1 MNITNNNQKSRVRK
15 TRILVVDDHPIVYDG
30 LAMLIHQE
38 DDMRVCAKT
47 RNGTDTIMAVRQYRI
62 DLAIIDVLLKKTT
75 GFEVAKKIQLLCPEI
90 KVLMFSM
97 SDDPWH
103 VKQAF
108 LAGAKGYIT
117 KDELSET
124 VIDGIRHIL
133 KGGFYLSKRLSRQF
147 SKRQQ
152 KELFVLASKKEAQ

>member
-1 MNITNNNQKSRVRK
+1 MNPTKHSPKSRVRK
-15 TRILVVDDHPIVYDG
+15 TRILVVDDHPIVCDG

-38 DDMRVCAKT
+38 ADMIVCAKT
-47 RNGTDTIMAVRQYRI
+47 RNGIDTIRAVKQHRI
-62 DLAIIDVLLKKTT
+62 DLAIVDVLLKNTT
-75 GFEVAKKIQLLCPEI
+75 GIEI
-90 KVLMFSM
+90 ARNFRSQYPDLRVLMFSM

-103 VKQAF
+103 IKQAF

-124 VIDGIRHIL
+124 VIDAIRHIVS
-133 KGGFYLSKRLSRQF
+133 GGFYLSKRLLGQF

-152 KELFVLASKKEAQ
+152 KELFVDGS

>member
-1 MNITNNNQKSRVRK
+1 MNRTKYDRKTRVRK
-15 TRILVVDDHPIVYDG
+15 TRILVVDDHPIVCDG

-38 DDMRVCAKT
+38 ADMIVCAKT
-47 RNGTDTIMAVRQYRI
+47 RNGTDTIRAVKQHRI
-62 DLAIIDVLLKKTT
+62 DLAIVDVLLKNTT
-75 GFEVAKKIQLLCPEI
+75 GIELAKKFRSLYPDLR
-90 KVLMFSM
+90 VLMFSM

-124 VIDGIRHIL
+124 VIDAIRHIVS
-133 KGGFYLSKRLSRQF
+133 GGFYLSKRLMGQL
-147 SKRQQ
+147 SKHQQ
-152 KELFVLASKKEAQ
+152 KELFVEDGKK